1 MTRPRGQWV
10 VDASVALKWHL
21 RDEQHL
27 AQADALLNAFIGGG
41 VELLAPSFIR
51 YEVANAFLFAYK
63 MGRISFEMAR
73 EQLRDFLAL
82 PLHQTEDS
90 NGLVSAAMELASRL
104 DIAVYDALYLEL
116 ARQAGVPFVTAD
128 RQLYDKAR
136 SALPL
141 TTWVEDLG
149 VETR

>member
-27 AQADALLNAFIGGG
+27 TQADALLKAFTSGEA
-41 VELLAPSFIR
+41 ELLAPSFIR
-51 YEVANAFLFAYK
+51 YEVANAFLVAFK

-82 PLHQTEDS
+82 PFHQTEDS

-104 DIAVYDALYLEL
+104 DITVYDALYLEL
-116 ARQAGVPFVTAD
+116 ARQAGGAIVTAD
-128 RQLYDKAR
+128 RKLYDR
-136 SALPL
+136 VEE
-141 TTWVEDLG
+141 TFHETVWVENLQ
-149 VETR
+149 V